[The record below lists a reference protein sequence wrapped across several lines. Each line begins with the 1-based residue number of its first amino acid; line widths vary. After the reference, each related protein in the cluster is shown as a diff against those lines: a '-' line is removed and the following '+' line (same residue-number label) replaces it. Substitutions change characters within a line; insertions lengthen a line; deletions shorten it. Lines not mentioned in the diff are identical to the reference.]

1 MAEDVKIPVGGET
14 GADAPDAKEV
24 RITDEG
30 SRGGGNQYEVSVS
43 SETPEETE
51 RPEWLDEKFESPE
64 ALAEAYKNLEQ
75 KIGGEAPEKLE
86 TIEGAPEVAEIGD
99 IDQSKLEPFA
109 KEYFE
114 KGELSEDSFG
124 QLEGMGLSRDIVTAF
139 IDGQRAQ
146 QQQEVN
152 KIHDIAGGQD
162 KYQETLVWARANLS
176 EAEVQAYNNTVESGD
191 YDAAAIA
198 VKGLQARHH
207 QAEGSP
213 PQLLKSE
220 PEGPGGPSPYESIA
234 QLTADMQSEDYKKD
248 PAFRKKVENRLAISD
263 IMG

>member
-1 MAEDVKIPVGGET
+1 M
-14 GADAPDAKEV
+14 
-24 RITDEG
+24 
-30 SRGGGNQYEVSVS
+30 
-43 SETPEETE
+43 
-51 RPEWLDEKFESPE
+51 
-64 ALAEAYKNLEQ
+64 
-75 KIGGEAPEKLE
+75 
-86 TIEGAPEVAEIGD
+86 
-99 IDQSKLEPFA
+99 
-109 KEYFE
+109 
-114 KGELSEDSFG
+114 
-124 QLEGMGLSRDIVTAF
+124 
-139 IDGQRAQ
+139 
-146 QQQEVN
+146 
-152 KIHDIAGGQD
+152 
-162 KYQETLVWARANLS
+162 WARANLS

>member
-1 MAEDVKIPVGGET
+1 MAEDVKIPAGEQT

-30 SRGGGNQYEVSVS
+30 SKGGGNQYEVSVS

-75 KIGGEAPEKLE
+75 KMGGEAPEKLE
-86 TIEGAPEVAEIGD
+86 TIGDAPEVAEIGD

-152 KIHDIAGGQD
+152 KIHTLAGGQEQ
-162 KYQETLVWARANLS
+162 YQSTLDWAAANLS
-176 EAEVQAYNNTVESGD
+176 QEEQTAYNSTVESGD
-191 YDAAAIA
+191 FEAAAIA

-207 QAEGSP
+207 QAEGTA

-220 PEGPGGPSPYESIA
+220 PEGPGGPVPYESIA
-234 QLTADMQSEDYKKD
+234 QLTSDMQSRDYKND